1 VPTPNDDLKDRLVR
15 DRQSKISMAAGRP
28 GGRSRSLDPGLVHV
42 GKHCFQTVAQARIA
56 RNGIIPSAF
65 AGPHNMAP
73 LAQETESVNYNSYR
87 EDNGKS
93 KGAGSFKTTSP
104 RRLLTSGASG

>member
-15 DRQSKISMAAGRP
+15 DRQSKISVAAGSP

-65 AGPHNMAP
+65 AGPHNMHHSLRKQTP
-73 LAQETESVNYNSYR
+73 SITILTERIRANLR
-87 EDNGKS
+87 G
-93 KGAGSFKTTSP
+93 
-104 RRLLTSGASG
+104 LGASRQLRLEGC